1 MSGSAPEFRL
11 SATLK
16 GHQSD
21 VREPDL
27 FLARRLNAEQVRAV
41 LLPDPSFAVTA
52 SRDGTTKVWKRT
64 STSPPTY
71 DPTESSQ
78 GAQFKTCLAY
88 VPPSKEFQ
96 DGLILSSGQDTLIE
110 ARQPTSTADVSAD
123 ALMVGHSHQV
133 CSLDVCAE
141 ANYFVSG
148 SWDSTA
154 KVWEIGRWEAAFDLP
169 GHTATVWS
177 VLAYDRETI
186 ITGCA
191 DRAIRIFD
199 VRGKMLV
206 SWDGKDI
213 VRALAKLAKGHS
225 TGAEIASA
233 SNDGVIRLWT
243 LKGDLVAELFGHEA
257 FIYSLAVLPSGE
269 IVSSGEDR
277 SVRIWQGTNC
287 VQAIT
292 LPAISVWAVSTSP
305 NGDIIV
311 GSSDKLA
318 RIFTRDPERMAD
330 AETLK
335 EFEESLQASSVPQQQ
350 MGQINMTDLPG
361 PDFLQRK
368 AGTKE
373 GQSQIVK
380 EDDGSASLY
389 QWSMSQQTWVK
400 IGQVV
405 DSTGSS
411 GNKTAYQ
418 GNEYDYVFDIDIE
431 DGKPPL
437 KLPYNVTQNPYEAAT
452 KFLQDNELPLSY
464 LEETANFIIK
474 NTQGATL
481 GQSQPAG
488 ADPWGTENRYR
499 PGEVSGYQPPPAPA
513 KQILP
518 QKEYLPVVIGK
529 PGAAMAQIS
538 KKNAD
543 YNGSDMSLSE
553 SDIEILTI
561 VAQQLEKYNFQGR
574 PSLASSELE
583 SAASVLLKV
592 ATQWQPPANRLA
604 GLDLLRFIAAA
615 AKEFP
620 AASAAGLDAVAL
632 ILSSGIFDADFLRT
646 YNKLA
651 MVAMRFFSN
660 LLYGSPSGREL
671 VKEHLES
678 IIETLKPMSTIVT
691 TDVSVAVALT
701 TLYLNVA
708 VLITSDKT
716 GNADVN
722 ANYGLS
728 LVEELTKI
736 LNAFPAVNHT
746 VTASPSAQSTEP
758 AYRTIVALGTVL
770 VGLKQ
775 ADLTSAAKDI
785 FDVPSALSQLRAKKY
800 MAEPRFKTVVGEI
813 QAVLG

>member
-1 MSGSAPEFRL
+1 M
-11 SATLK
+11 
-16 GHQSD
+16 
-21 VREPDL
+21 
-27 FLARRLNAEQVRAV
+27 
-41 LLPDPSFAVTA
+41 
-52 SRDGTTKVWKRT
+52 WKRT
-64 STSPPTY
+64 STNPPAY
-71 DPTESSQ
+71 DATESSH

-110 ARQPTSTADVSAD
+110 ARQPTSTAEASAD

-154 KVWEIGRWEAAFDLP
+154 KVWEIGKWEAAFDLP
-169 GHTATVWS
+169 GHTATVWT

-213 VRALAKLAKGHS
+213 VRALARLPKGHY
-225 TGAEIASA
+225 TGAEFASA

-277 SVRIWQGTNC
+277 SVRIWRGAEC
-287 VQAIT
+287 VQVIT
-292 LPAISVWAVSTSP
+292 LPAISVWSVSVCP

-311 GSSDKLA
+311 GSSDKMA
-318 RIFTRDPERMAD
+318 RIFSRDPSRTAD
-330 AETLK
+330 AE
-335 EFEESLQASSVPQQQ
+335 SLQELEASLQSSSVPQQQ
-350 MGQINMTDLPG
+350 MGEINMTDLPG
-361 PDFLQRK
+361 SDFLQRK

-373 GQSQIVK
+373 GQSQIIK

-405 DSTGSS
+405 DSAASS
-411 GNKTAYQ
+411 GKKAYN
-418 GNEYDYVFDIDIE
+418 GKEYDYVFDIDIE

-452 KFLQDNELPLSY
+452 KFLQDHELPLSY

-488 ADPWGTENRYR
+488 ADPWGTESRYR
-499 PGEVSGYQPPPAPA
+499 PGEVSSYQAPPAPA

-518 QKEYLPVVIGK
+518 QKDYLPVVIGK
-529 PGAAMAQIS
+529 PGAAMGQIA
-538 KKNAD
+538 KKNSEYGGTSVA
-543 YNGSDMSLSE
+543 LSQG
-553 SDIEILTI
+553 DVQTLTTI
-561 VAQQLEKYNFQGR
+561 AQQLETYNFQGK
-574 PSLASSELE
+574 PSLSAPELP
-583 SAASVLLKV
+583 AAVSLLMKV
-592 ATQWQPPANRLA
+592 GTQWQPPANRLA
-604 GLDLLRFIAAA
+604 GLDLLRFVAAA
-615 AKEFP
+615 TKDFP
-620 AASAAGLDAVAL
+620 AADADGLDAVAA
-632 ILSSGIFDADFLRT
+632 ILASGIFDTDFLHT
-646 YNKLA
+646 NNKLA
-651 MVAMRFFSN
+651 MIALRFFSN
-660 LLYGSPSGREL
+660 LLYGSSSGREL
-671 VKEHLES
+671 VNEHIDS
-678 IIETLKPMSTIVT
+678 IFETLKPMSSIIS

-701 TLYLNVA
+701 TLYLNIA
-708 VLITSDKT
+708 VLVTSDKSIDAET
-716 GNADVN
+716 K

-728 LVEELTKI
+728 LVEELSKI
-736 LNAFPAVNHT
+736 LNGFPAVNHT
-746 VTASPSAQSTEP
+746 ASASPSAQSTEP

-770 VGLKQ
+770 VGLRRE
-775 ADLTSAAKDI
+775 DLTTAAKDI
-785 FDVPSALSQLRAKKY
+785 FDVPKALSQLRSKKY
-800 MAEPRFKTVVGEI
+800 MDEPRFKNVVGEI
-813 QAVLG
+813 QAVLR

>member
-1 MSGSAPEFRL
+1 M
-11 SATLK
+11 
-16 GHQSD
+16 
-21 VREPDL
+21 
-27 FLARRLNAEQVRAV
+27 RAV

-64 STSPPTY
+64 STSPPAY
-71 DPTESSQ
+71 DATESSH

-96 DGLILSSGQDTLIE
+96 DGLVLSSGQDTIIE
-110 ARQPTSTADVSAD
+110 ARQPTSTAEVSAD

-154 KVWEIGRWEAAFDLP
+154 KVWEIGKWEAAVDLP
-169 GHTATVWS
+169 GHTATVWT

-213 VRALAKLAKGHS
+213 VRALARLPKGHY
-225 TGAEIASA
+225 TGAEFASA

-243 LKGDLVAELFGHEA
+243 LKGDLIAELFGHEA

-277 SVRIWQGTNC
+277 SVRIWQGTEC
-287 VQAIT
+287 VQVIRI
-292 LPAISVWAVSTSP
+292 PAISVWSVSVCP

-318 RIFTRDPERMAD
+318 RIFSRDPSRIAD
-330 AETLK
+330 AESLQ
-335 EFEESLQASSVPQQQ
+335 EFEASLQSSSVPQQQ
-350 MGQINMTDLPG
+350 MGEVNMTDLPG
-361 PDFLQRK
+361 SDFLQRK

-373 GQSQIVK
+373 GQSQIIK

-405 DSTGSS
+405 DSAASS
-411 GNKTAYQ
+411 GKKAYN
-418 GNEYDYVFDIDIE
+418 GKEYDYVFDIDIE

-452 KFLQDNELPLSY
+452 KFLQDHELPLSY

-488 ADPWGTENRYR
+488 ADPWGTESRYR
-499 PGEVSGYQPPPAPA
+499 PGEVSSYQAPPAPV
-513 KQILP
+513 KQTLP
-518 QKEYLPVVIGK
+518 QKDYLPVVIGK
-529 PGAAMAQIS
+529 PGAAMGQIA
-538 KKNAD
+538 KKNAE
-543 YNGSDMSLSE
+543 YGGSDVALSQG
-553 SDIEILTI
+553 DVQTLTT
-561 VAQQLEKYNFQGR
+561 VAQQLDKYNFQSK
-574 PSLASSELE
+574 PSLSAPELPTAV
-583 SAASVLLKV
+583 SLLMKV
-592 ATQWQPPANRLA
+592 GTQWQPPANRLA

-615 AKEFP
+615 TKDFP
-620 AASAAGLDAVAL
+620 AADADGLDAVAA
-632 ILSSGIFDADFLRT
+632 ILASGIFDTDFLRT
-646 YNKLA
+646 NNKLA
-651 MVAMRFFSN
+651 MIALRFFSN

-671 VKEHLES
+671 VKEHLDS
-678 IIETLKPMSTIVT
+678 ILDTLKPVSAIIS

-701 TLYLNVA
+701 TLYLNIA
-708 VLITSDKT
+708 VLVTSDKSIDGET
-716 GNADVN
+716 K

-728 LVEELTKI
+728 LVEELSKI
-736 LNAFPAVNHT
+736 LDGFPAVNHT
-746 VTASPSAQSTEP
+746 GSAIPAAQSTEP
-758 AYRTIVALGTVL
+758 AYRTVVALGTVV
-770 VGLKQ
+770 VGLGRE
-775 ADLTSAAKDI
+775 DLTSAAKDI
-785 FDVPSALSQLRAKKY
+785 FDVPKALSQLRSKKY
-800 MAEPRFKTVVGEI
+800 MDEPRFKNVAGEI
-813 QAVLG
+813 QAVLR

>member
-1 MSGSAPEFRL
+1 MSGGPAEFKL
-11 SATLK
+11 SATLE
-16 GHQSD
+16 GHKSD
-21 VREPDL
+21 
-27 FLARRLNAEQVRAV
+27 VRAV

-64 STSPPTY
+64 STSPPAY
-71 DPTESSQ
+71 DATESSH

-96 DGLILSSGQDTLIE
+96 DGLVLSSGQDTIIE
-110 ARQPTSTADVSAD
+110 ARQPTSTAEVSAD

-154 KVWEIGRWEAAFDLP
+154 KVWEIGKWEAAVDLP
-169 GHTATVWS
+169 GHTATVWT

-213 VRALAKLAKGHS
+213 VRALARLPKGHY
-225 TGAEIASA
+225 TGAEFASA

-243 LKGDLVAELFGHEA
+243 LKGDLIAELFGHEA

-277 SVRIWQGTNC
+277 SVRIWQGTEC
-287 VQAIT
+287 VQVIRI
-292 LPAISVWAVSTSP
+292 PAISVWSVSVCP

-318 RIFTRDPERMAD
+318 RIFSRDPSRIAD
-330 AETLK
+330 AESLQ
-335 EFEESLQASSVPQQQ
+335 EFEASLQSSSVPQQQ
-350 MGQINMTDLPG
+350 MGEVNMTDLPG
-361 PDFLQRK
+361 SDFLQRK

-373 GQSQIVK
+373 GQSQIIK

-405 DSTGSS
+405 DSAASS
-411 GNKTAYQ
+411 GKKAYN
-418 GNEYDYVFDIDIE
+418 GKEYDYVFDIDIE

-452 KFLQDNELPLSY
+452 KFLQDHELPLSY

-488 ADPWGTENRYR
+488 ADPWGTESRYR
-499 PGEVSGYQPPPAPA
+499 PGEVSSYQAPPAPV
-513 KQILP
+513 KQTLP
-518 QKEYLPVVIGK
+518 QKDYLPVVIGK
-529 PGAAMAQIS
+529 PGAAMGQIA
-538 KKNAD
+538 KKNAE
-543 YNGSDMSLSE
+543 YGGSDVALSQG
-553 SDIEILTI
+553 DVQTLTT
-561 VAQQLEKYNFQGR
+561 VAQQLDKYNFQSK
-574 PSLASSELE
+574 PSLSAPELPTAV
-583 SAASVLLKV
+583 SLLMKV
-592 ATQWQPPANRLA
+592 GTQWQPPANRLA

-615 AKEFP
+615 TKDFP
-620 AASAAGLDAVAL
+620 AADADGLDAVAA
-632 ILSSGIFDADFLRT
+632 ILASGIFDTDFLRT
-646 YNKLA
+646 NNKLA
-651 MVAMRFFSN
+651 MIALRFFSN

-671 VKEHLES
+671 VKEHLDS
-678 IIETLKPMSTIVT
+678 ILDTLKPVSAIIS

-701 TLYLNVA
+701 TLYLNIA
-708 VLITSDKT
+708 VLVTSDKSIDGET
-716 GNADVN
+716 K

-728 LVEELTKI
+728 LVEELSKI
-736 LNAFPAVNHT
+736 LDGFPAVNHT
-746 VTASPSAQSTEP
+746 GSAIPAAQSTEP
-758 AYRTIVALGTVL
+758 AYRTVVALGTVV
-770 VGLKQ
+770 VGLGRE
-775 ADLTSAAKDI
+775 DLTSAAKDI
-785 FDVPSALSQLRAKKY
+785 FDVPKALSQLRSKKY
-800 MAEPRFKTVVGEI
+800 MDEPRFKNVAGEI
-813 QAVLG
+813 QAVLR

>member
-1 MSGSAPEFRL
+1 MSGSAPEFKL

-21 VREPDL
+21 VRG
-27 FLARRLNAEQVRAV
+27 V
-41 LLPDPSFAVTA
+41 LLPDPSFAATA

-64 STSPPTY
+64 STTPPSY
-71 DPTESSQ
+71 DPSESSQ

-96 DGLILSSGQDTLIE
+96 DGLILSAGQDALIE
-110 ARQPTSTADVSAD
+110 ARQPTSTAEVNAD
-123 ALMVGHSHQV
+123 AIMVGHSHQV

-154 KVWEIGRWEAAFDLP
+154 KVWEIGRWEVAFDLP

-186 ITGCA
+186 LTGCA
-191 DRAIRIFD
+191 DRAIRVFD
-199 VRGKMLV
+199 VRGKMLR

-213 VRALAKLAKGHS
+213 VRALTKLPKGNS

-257 FIYSLAVLPSGE
+257 FIYSLAILPSGE

-287 VQAIT
+287 VQVIT
-292 LPAISVWAVSTSP
+292 LPAISVWTVSTSP

-318 RIFTRDPERMAD
+318 RIFTRDPERTAD
-330 AETLK
+330 AESLAQ
-335 EFEESLQASSVPQQQ
+335 FEESVKASSIPQQQ
-350 MGQINMTDLPG
+350 VGQVNMTDLPG
-361 PDFLQRK
+361 PEFLQRK
-368 AGTKE
+368 SGTKE

-380 EDDGSASLY
+380 ESDGSASLY
-389 QWSMSQQTWVK
+389 QWSMSQQSWIK

-405 DSTGSS
+405 DSTSS
-411 GNKTAYQ
+411 GGNKTAYN
-418 GNEYDYVFDIDIE
+418 GKEYDYVFDIDIE

-437 KLPYNVTQNPYEAAT
+437 KLPYNVTVNPYDAAT
-452 KFLQDNELPLSY
+452 KFLQDNELPMTY

-481 GQSQPAG
+481 GQSQPVG

-499 PGEVSGYQPPPAPA
+499 PGEVPTSSYQPPPAPA
-513 KQILP
+513 KQTLP

-529 PGAAMAQIS
+529 PAAAMAQIS
-538 KKNAD
+538 KKNAE
-543 YNGSDMSLSE
+543 YGGSEMVVSEDEIKTLSA
-553 SDIEILTI
+553 
-561 VAQQLEKYNFQGR
+561 VAQQLEKYNFQGK
-574 PSLASSELE
+574 PSLASSSELQE
-583 SAASVLLKV
+583 AVSILIRVG
-592 ATQWQPPANRLA
+592 THWQPPANRLA

-620 AASAAGLDAVAL
+620 VADADGVDVVAS
-632 ILSSGIFDADFLRT
+632 ILGSGIFDADFVRSN
-646 YNKLA
+646 NKLA
-651 MVAMRFFSN
+651 MIAMRFYSN
-660 LLYGSPSGREL
+660 LLYTSGNGREL
-671 VKEHLES
+671 VREHLES
-678 IIETLKPMSTIVT
+678 ILESLKPLSAIVT

-701 TLYLNVA
+701 TLYLNIA
-708 VLITSDKT
+708 VLITSDKSS
-716 GNADVN
+716 NSDAN

-728 LVEELTKI
+728 LVEELSQV
-736 LNAFPAVNHT
+736 LAAFPAVNHT
-746 VTASPSAQSTEP
+746 ASAAPSAQSTEP
-758 AYRTIVALGTVL
+758 AYRTTVALGTIL
-770 VGLKQ
+770 VGLKH
-775 ADLTSAAKDI
+775 AALTSAAKDI
-785 FDVPSALSQLRAKKY
+785 FDVPNALAHLRSKKY
-800 MAEPRFKTVVGEI
+800 LEEPRFKTVVSEI
-813 QAVLG
+813 QAALR

>member
-21 VREPDL
+21 
-27 FLARRLNAEQVRAV
+27 VRAV

-110 ARQPTSTADVSAD
+110 ARQPTSTAEVSAD

-154 KVWEIGRWEAAFDLP
+154 KVWEIGRWEAAFDLQ
-169 GHTATVWS
+169 GHTGTVWS
-177 VLAYDRETI
+177 VLAYDRETM

-213 VRALAKLAKGHS
+213 VRALAKLPKGHS

-233 SNDGVIRLWT
+233 SNDGVIRLWS

-277 SVRIWQGTNC
+277 SMRVWQGTNC
-287 VQAIT
+287 VQVIT
-292 LPAISVWAVSTSP
+292 LPAISVWAVSASP

-318 RIFTRDPERMAD
+318 RIFTRDPERTAD
-330 AETLK
+330 AETLR

-361 PDFLQRK
+361 PDFLQQK

-373 GQSQIVK
+373 GQSQILK

-418 GNEYDYVFDIDIE
+418 GKEYDYVFDIDIE

-437 KLPYNVTQNPYEAAT
+437 KLPFNVTQNPYDAAT
-452 KFLQDNELPLSY
+452 KFLNDNELPLSY

-481 GQSQPAG
+481 GQSQPTG

-499 PGEVSGYQPPPAPA
+499 PGEVSGYQPPPASASA
-513 KQILP
+513 KQTLP
-518 QKEYLPVVIGK
+518 QKDYLPVVIGK

-543 YNGSDMSLSE
+543 YTGSDMSLSE
-553 SDIEILTI
+553 SDIGTLTT

-574 PSLASSELE
+574 PSLVSSELAP
-583 SAASVLLKV
+583 AASVLMKV

-615 AKEFP
+615 AKDFP
-620 AASAAGLDAVAL
+620 AANADGLDSVTL
-632 ILSSGIFDADFLRT
+632 ILSSGIFDVDFLRGN
-646 YNKLA
+646 NKLA

-660 LLYGSPSGREL
+660 LLYGSSSGREL
-671 VKEHLES
+671 IKKHLES
-678 IIETLKPMSTIVT
+678 ILETLKPLSTIVT

-708 VLITSDKT
+708 VLITSGKT
-716 GNADVN
+716 GGDANVN

-746 VTASPSAQSTEP
+746 ATASPSAQSTEP

-775 ADLTSAAKDI
+775 ADLTSAARDI